1 MVAAP
6 LFLCYD
12 LGCNMSATIDNE
24 KELLAQIASGNKEAF
39 GQLYDLYAP
48 RLFRF
53 IRLKVR
59 SQVLAEDLSSELFL
73 KIWEYLKEKENIVE
87 ESIQALLY
95 KVARNLIIDYYKKKS
110 SQELFMG
117 DDFHL
122 FLEEEPAKDEVGS
135 KEIADQIH
143 KALVNVK
150 EEYQDVLI
158 LYYIDELS
166 VPEIAKVMNK
176 SNGAI
181 RVLIHRGL
189 KSLKEHLTKE
199 S

>member
-1 MVAAP
+1 MGAI
-6 LFLCYD
+6 
-12 LGCNMSATIDNE
+12 IDNE
-24 KELLAQIASGNKEAF
+24 KDLLAQAISGNKEAF

-48 RLFRF
+48 KLFRF

-59 SQVLAEDLSSELFL
+59 SQVLAEDLSSESFL
-73 KIWEYLKEKENIVE
+73 KIWEYLKNKENIVE
-87 ESIQALLY
+87 DSFQALLY
-95 KVARNLIIDYYKKKS
+95 KVARNLITDYYKKKS

-122 FLEEEPAKDEVGS
+122 FLEEEPAKNEIAS

-143 KALVNVK
+143 KALIHVK

-158 LYYIDELS
+158 LYYIDEFS
-166 VPEIAKVMNK
+166 VLEIAKILNK
-176 SNGAI
+176 SQGAI

-199 S
+199 A

>member
-1 MVAAP
+1 M
-6 LFLCYD
+6 CYHKK
-12 LGCNMSATIDNE
+12 CNMGAIIQDE
-24 KELLAQIASGNKEAF
+24 KDLLAQAVSGNKEAF

-53 IRLKVR
+53 IRLKVG
-59 SQVLAEDLSSELFL
+59 SQVLAEDLSSESFL
-73 KIWEYLKEKENIVE
+73 RTWEYLSNKDNTVE
-87 ESIQALLY
+87 GNFGGLLY
-95 KVARNLIIDYYKKKS
+95 KVARNLIADYYRKKS
-110 SQELFMG
+110 SQEVFMG

-122 FLEEEPAKDEVGS
+122 FLEEEPAKDEIGS

-143 KALVNVK
+143 KALVDIK

-158 LYYIDELS
+158 LYYIDQLS
-166 VPEIAKVMNK
+166 VLEIAKILDK
-176 SNGAI
+176 SQGAI

-189 KSLKEHLTKE
+189 KSLKDHLTKD